1 MSTNKK
7 KIWIVLLSFFAL
19 FSILVTLIVI
29 LICREND
36 ATGYISGTQQ
46 PLAEEM
52 SGNGQIDEANK
63 ADMTIMVYIIGS
75 DLETDD
81 GLATNDINKF
91 FAADLDDNINVV
103 VQAGGA
109 YKWNNPNMEAGSTH
123 RFSLGDNELNDF
135 VNMGKVNMASP
146 ETLSDFIKF
155 AGANYP
161 AEKFTLVLWNHGGD
175 VPLQYGID
183 QMFPGETLTC
193 DELKMALAE
202 ADVYFETVVFDAFY
216 RKNPNDG
223 CFSS

>member
-19 FSILVTLIVI
+19 FAILVTLIVI

-52 SGNGQIDEANK
+52 SGNGQIVEANK
-63 ADMTIMVYIIGS
+63 TDMTIMVYIIGS

-103 VQAGGA
+103 GTLSQIGLHYDMCTLDKDDGDFRTSYIGA
-109 YKWNNPNMEAGSTH
+109 LSLNSNLLPTDAVHHTVH
-123 RFSLGDNELNDF
+123 FSLERDIYKNHESF
-135 VNMGKVNMASP
+135 
-146 ETLSDFIKF
+146 EIKS
-155 AGANYP
+155 
-161 AEKFTLVLWNHGGD
+161 
-175 VPLQYGID
+175 I
-183 QMFPGETLTC
+183 
-193 DELKMALAE
+193 
-202 ADVYFETVVFDAFY
+202 
-216 RKNPNDG
+216 
-223 CFSS
+223 

>member
-123 RFSLGDNELNDF
+123 RFSLGDNELNEF
-135 VNMGKVNMASP
+135 VNMG
-146 ETLSDFIKF
+146 
-155 AGANYP
+155 
-161 AEKFTLVLWNHGGD
+161 
-175 VPLQYGID
+175 
-183 QMFPGETLTC
+183 
-193 DELKMALAE
+193 
-202 ADVYFETVVFDAFY
+202 
-216 RKNPNDG
+216 
-223 CFSS
+223 